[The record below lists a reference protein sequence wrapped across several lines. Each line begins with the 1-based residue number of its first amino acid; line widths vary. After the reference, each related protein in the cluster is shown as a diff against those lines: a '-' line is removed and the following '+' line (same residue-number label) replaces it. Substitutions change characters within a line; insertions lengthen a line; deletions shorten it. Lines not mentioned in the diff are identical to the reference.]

1 MAGLSG
7 GQRKLLIFELIYQR
21 TATQENLLI
30 VLDEPFAGVTDDFV
44 PYIMDRL
51 KLMRITHNILLVTND
66 HVDTLKNLADNTI
79 TVSAVDRSLVKVNG
93 REGIDR
99 ELTLLAMSIGD
110 EYSPTTNN
118 QDMKFF
124 RDVEFSR
131 HGGLQYS
138 LVFAICAF
146 GLFVAT
152 YWNSQPGSEA
162 LVITA
167 SGLISFFCLFG
178 QSVQLV
184 DWRVFMLEETEAL
197 LHSSK
202 SMNKFLKFSVFLF
215 LTFIISSIQYLCINT
230 VTGTLSSWEYY
241 VAIVVDTFTVMLPG
255 VLIEMYTSL
264 TDEECQMLSS
274 LPPLLGIFFS
284 TTLSPGAGIDGLKAL
299 RYIFPRFYLWCMLP
313 GGVSEAMEGCPADDK
328 TLMYLIISSMLV
340 PYLFGLFAV
349 AREIHNALKRGKKES
364 SRRSSMHSAEFVKLQ
379 LELFGE
385 IALGNLQH
393 YESRDMEKLVA
404 SDTTV

>member
-1 MAGLSG
+1 M
-7 GQRKLLIFELIYQR
+7 
-21 TATQENLLI
+21 
-30 VLDEPFAGVTDDFV
+30 
-44 PYIMDRL
+44 
-51 KLMRITHNILLVTND
+51 
-66 HVDTLKNLADNTI
+66 
-79 TVSAVDRSLVKVNG
+79 
-93 REGIDR
+93 
-99 ELTLLAMSIGD
+99 
-110 EYSPTTNN
+110 
-118 QDMKFF
+118 
-124 RDVEFSR
+124 
-131 HGGLQYS
+131 
-138 LVFAICAF
+138 
-146 GLFVAT
+146 
-152 YWNSQPGSEA
+152 
-162 LVITA
+162 
-167 SGLISFFCLFG
+167 
-178 QSVQLV
+178 
-184 DWRVFMLEETEAL
+184 
-197 LHSSK
+197 
-202 SMNKFLKFSVFLF
+202 
-215 LTFIISSIQYLCINT
+215 
-230 VTGTLSSWEYY
+230 TGTLSSWEYY

-328 TLMYLIISSMLV
+328 TLMYLIISAMLV